1 MQVTLFISAVT
12 NKVWNV
18 ALLVSYCGFIV
29 YITLMYR
36 TKRVSNT
43 NFDLFETYKQLFI
56 DAEKRSSILRNVWL
70 FIPLGAI
77 LFKLYPSKTI
87 LIIPVLFSIII
98 EGYQYYSGTGLCEL
112 ADVIDNGLGAIIGYC
127 TGKLISGIRQN
138 LILFYKKQ
146 KNQTNKIG
154 QC

>member
-12 NKVWNV
+12 NKVWDV

>member
-1 MQVTLFISAVT
+1 
-12 NKVWNV
+12 
-18 ALLVSYCGFIV
+18 
-29 YITLMYR
+29 MYR